1 MTLKPW
7 RSVVDPR
14 EDLRKGEALDAA
26 EFAVHLDMVQDQR
39 GNAIYWRPEQ
49 FFSRTFLTRNLLDFA
64 AEAVRRLA
72 GIATAS
78 SAGFNLTTQ
87 FGGGKTHA
95 LTLLYHLARSGPAS
109 SGWFGVPQILQRAG
123 LASVPQARIAVFVGM
138 RFDPRGGD
146 DGTPRRAT
154 PWEEIAW
161 QLAGAEG
168 VALMQDAARGSGAPG
183 GDTIGRLFRLVDQ
196 PILILMDEV
205 LSYISRY
212 RASGLGGQMYNFIH
226 TLSEEARAHNNVVV
240 AVSIPVSEAE
250 MTAEDWDDYR
260 RLMKMLDRLAK
271 PVLLSA
277 EADIPEIIR
286 RRLFEWDER
295 AVDAEGR
302 VLLPRDAIETCNAYA
317 AWVQEHRQSLPGWFP
332 IDRAAE
338 AFKASYPFHPAVIS
352 VFERKWQALPS
363 FQRTRGVLR
372 LLALWVSFA
381 HRDSYRTASRDP
393 LIGLGS
399 APLEEPLFRAA
410 VFKQLGEDKL
420 ETVVTADICGGRG
433 SHAARLDEEA
443 GEAIRKARLHR
454 QVATAVFFES
464 NGGILRGHTTVPE
477 IRLAVGQPDLD
488 IGNVETVL
496 EALAPPDGACFYL
509 DVVKNRYWFSM
520 RPNLTQVLAD
530 RRAAVSGDPR
540 IDEAVRAEIV
550 RQFGSAEGVT
560 SRFFPQ
566 DSGKIP
572 NQPALTAVVLP
583 PEQSLAD
590 QDSTLALIERWT
602 REYGS
607 SARTFKSALVWAVA
621 DSPSRLRADAQKL
634 LAWESIDEDQD
645 ALQLGD
651 TQREQ
656 LRRNL
661 AKARSDLKE
670 TVWGAYGKVVLLGRD
685 NRLRVIDIGPTNSS
699 AAHNLLSLV
708 VRELRKYG
716 EVDDSPSPNFLVRHW
731 PPAFVEWSTKSIRDA
746 CFASPQFPR
755 LLDPS
760 SIRDTVARGVSNGIL
775 AYVGKA
781 ADGTYRPFFFNQP
794 LAAADV
800 EIADDLFVI
809 TAERAEAYLRA
820 QAPVE
825 PELPTVQV
833 ARPAAPYQAVKDA
846 TGTYHVSVGGSPE
859 SQGGQPDAGTDAGVQ
874 PSLPDSA
881 AMLTWNGD
889 IPAQKWVNFYMKVLT
904 KISSGSNLHL
914 TLRVVATS
922 DQGFSQQKADEM
934 RAALRELGLDPSI
947 SIE

>member
-39 GNAIYWRPEQ
+39 GNAIYWQPEQ
-49 FFSRTFLTRNLLDFA
+49 FFSRTYLTRNLLDFA
-64 AEAVRRLA
+64 AEVARRLA
-72 GIATAS
+72 GNTTAT

-95 LTLLYHLARSGPAS
+95 LTLLYHLARSGPAATR
-109 SGWFGVPQILQRAG
+109 WFGAPQILERAG
-123 LASVPQARIAVFVGM
+123 LASVPEARIAVFVGM

-154 PWEEIAW
+154 PWDEIAW
-161 QLAGAEG
+161 QLAGAPG

-183 GDTIGRLFRLVDQ
+183 GDTIARLFRLVDQ

-205 LSYISRY
+205 MSYISRY
-212 RASGLGGQMYNFIH
+212 RAAGSGGQMYNFIH
-226 TLSEEARAHNNVVV
+226 TLTEEARAHNNVVV
-240 AVSIPVSEAE
+240 AVAIPFSETE
-250 MTAEDWDDYR
+250 MTAEDWEDYR
-260 RLMKMLDRLAK
+260 RLTKVLDRLGK

-286 RRLFEWDER
+286 RRLFEWNER
-295 AVDAEGR
+295 ALDAEGR
-302 VLLPRDAIETCNAYA
+302 VLLPRDAVETCQAYA
-317 AWVQEHRQSLPGWFP
+317 GWVQEHRQSLPSWFP
-332 IDRAAE
+332 IDRALDV
-338 AFKASYPFHPAVIS
+338 FKASYPFHPALIS
-352 VFERKWQALPS
+352 VFERKWQTLPS

-381 HRDSYRTASRDP
+381 HRDSYRTAARDP
-393 LIGLGS
+393 LLSLGS

-420 ETVVTADICGGRG
+420 ETAVTADICGAKG

-443 GEAIRKARLHR
+443 TEAIRKARLHR
-454 QVATAVFFES
+454 QVASAIFFES
-464 NGGILRGHTTVPE
+464 NGGMAKGYTTVPE
-477 IRLAVGQPDLD
+477 LRLAVGQPDLD

-540 IDEAVRAEIV
+540 IDEYVRAEIV
-550 RQFGSAEGVT
+550 KQFGQAAREDVT
-560 SRFFPQ
+560 VRHFPQ
-566 DSGKIP
+566 DSSRIP
-572 NQPALTAVVLP
+572 NQPSLTVVVLP
-583 PEQSLAD
+583 PEQSMAD
-590 QDSTLALIERWT
+590 QDATLALIERWT

-607 SARTFKSALVWAVA
+607 SARTFKSALVWAVPEGA
-621 DSPSRLRADAQKL
+621 GRLRDAAQKV
-634 LAWESIDEDQD
+634 LAWESIEDDQAD
-645 ALQLGD
+645 LQLGE

-656 LRRNL
+656 LTRNL
-661 AKARSDLKE
+661 GKARSELKE
-670 TVWGAYGKVVLLGRD
+670 AAWGAYSRVVLLGKD
-685 NRLRVIDIGPTNSS
+685 NRLRTVDIGPSNSS
-699 AAHNLLSLV
+699 AAHSILALI
-708 VRELRKYG
+708 VRELRKLG
-716 EVDDSPSPNFLVRHW
+716 EIDDNPSPNFLVRHW
-731 PPAFVEWSTKSIRDA
+731 PPAFVEWSTRSIRDA

-760 SIRDTVARGVSNGIL
+760 SIRDSVARGVTHGIL

-781 ADGTYRPFFFNQP
+781 ADGTYHPFTFNQP

-800 EIADDLFVI
+800 EIADDMFVI

-820 QAPVE
+820 QAPAE
-825 PELPTVQV
+825 PAPPVVGPAPPIPPVGVKEGPGGYQV
-833 ARPAAPYQAVKDA
+833 TGDETSPNQPGRAPEVDKPAV
-846 TGTYHVSVGGSPE
+846 
-859 SQGGQPDAGTDAGVQ
+859 QGG
-874 PSLPDSA
+874 A
-881 AMLTWNGD
+881 AAILTWNGD

-904 KISSGSNLHL
+904 KITAGANLQL
-914 TLRVVATS
+914 TLRVVASS
-922 DQGFSQQKADEM
+922 DQGFSQQKVDEV
-934 RAALRELGLDPSI
+934 RAALRELGLTDVVVVGP
-947 SIE
+947 